1 MVRKR
6 PQAPFTTRAAMILL
20 LSVLVA
26 VVAGGLTY
34 LNGHRVAEALVV
46 AGVAAG
52 ASLGLFSNII
62 E

>member
-20 LSVLVA
+20 LSILVA
-26 VVAGGLTY
+26 AVAGGLTY
-34 LNGHRVAEALVV
+34 VNRHRVIEALVV